1 MQFFYLWINLL
12 LFDRILTFAKVNF
25 RKNRQPYFRKF
36 WASKYL
42 WGQWCCGITRSFP
55 VLFLE
60 ELRDITTSFNLKLY
74 SEHNSRDLLKLTCSI
89 TAKKNT
95 TPKLY
100 FTKKRRRKR
109 KSKRLLQKQLP
120 YRSETSALL
129 RGPSTVSKTIYGQGT
144 KKTGICKHLGSCD
157 LASWAKCEERKNQQD
172 ATIRCL
178 SSTSVSTFFGQHYTH
193 LQENKDR
200 VLLHMVYC
208 VGSAGCG
215 W

>member
-1 MQFFYLWINLL
+1 MIAFLHLL
-12 LFDRILTFAKVNF
+12 RLTFARTDNHIFVSSE
-25 RKNRQPYFRKF
+25 Q
-36 WASKYL
+36 ASIFEGSDAVAL
-42 WGQWCCGITRSFP
+42 QDPFLSF
-55 VLFLE
+55 FLE

-144 KKTGICKHLGSCD
+144 KKTGICKPLGSCD
-157 LASWAKCEERKNQQD
+157 RAS
-172 ATIRCL
+172 
-178 SSTSVSTFFGQHYTH
+178 
-193 LQENKDR
+193 
-200 VLLHMVYC
+200 
-208 VGSAGCG
+208 
-215 W
+215 